1 MSAASQGACRDR
13 EPTARCAGEDR
24 LLAPAG
30 LPAGYP
36 AADRDGQV
44 SGQLKDGK
52 IVAADVQVA
61 ATPPFKE
68 PLGRMSMPPDAPDG
82 QLAVG
87 IWNMYTISRTTCGVF
102 RGARCVA
109 DYHLALG
116 RRLGQWLLV
125 THPRCANCHVDAGGI
140 PIWTLAGQKEDRV
153 NGMNIYGGVSRIGAE
168 AIACS
173 ACHMTSTQPNAP
185 APAPPHAGIPW
196 QLAPVEFLWYGP
208 IGTDICKQLRDPAR
222 NGGRDAVGLLD
233 HLRHDASLSG
243 FIPRAWEPGEGVAS
257 RLEPLRTT

>member
-1 MSAASQGACRDR
+1 VSAASQGACRDR

-153 NGMNIYGGVSRIGAE
+153 NGMISMAE
-168 AIACS
+168 
-173 ACHMTSTQPNAP
+173 
-185 APAPPHAGIPW
+185 
-196 QLAPVEFLWYGP
+196 
-208 IGTDICKQLRDPAR
+208 
-222 NGGRDAVGLLD
+222 
-233 HLRHDASLSG
+233 
-243 FIPRAWEPGEGVAS
+243 
-257 RLEPLRTT
+257 